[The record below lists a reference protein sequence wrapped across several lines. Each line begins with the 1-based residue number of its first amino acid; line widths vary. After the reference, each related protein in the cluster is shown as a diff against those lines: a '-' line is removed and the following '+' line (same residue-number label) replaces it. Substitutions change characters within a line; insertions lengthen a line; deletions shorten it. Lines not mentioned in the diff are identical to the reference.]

1 MLKLLSKVSVVKLTI
16 AAVAATALTMWIM
29 IRVSAAADHFG
40 PTPQG
45 YGVLATPTAKQGD
58 GPVDLVEYF
67 FYDCQHCFEFDPGL
81 QMLIGQLGDRVHV
94 RRVPVGSGDVL
105 KRHAALYYTLDK
117 MGQAELFRSSIFI
130 QLHEHPGSLDSDD
143 QLVAWIKDQGIDT
156 AKFAAIYHSPEIADA
171 FAAGQAEMVRDGI
184 STVPSVVIGG
194 KWVVSPNTASGIQPA
209 YKVMADRVIAAK
221 ATGASTGTG
230 G

>member
-1 MLKLLSKVSVVKLTI
+1 MLKLLSKASVVKLTI

-45 YGVLATPTAKQGD
+45 YGVLATPTATQGN
-58 GPVDLVEYF
+58 GPIEVVDFF
-67 FYDCQHCFEFDPGL
+67 FYDCPHCFEFDPGL
-81 QMLIGQLGDRVHV
+81 QMWIGQLGDRIHV
-94 RRVPVGSGDVL
+94 RRVPVGSSDVL

-143 QLVAWIKDQGIDT
+143 QIVAWLKEQGVDT
-156 AKFAAIYHSPEIADA
+156 SRFASVYHSPEIASA
-171 FAAGQAEMVRDGI
+171 VAAGQAEMVRDGI
-184 STVPSVVIGG
+184 STVPSVVIAG

-209 YKVMADRVIAAK
+209 YKVMADRILAAK
-221 ATGASTGTG
+221 STATDAQTGS
-230 G
+230 